1 MLFNSFAFLFVF
13 LPLCLTGYFAFGRF
27 AARWPAMFW
36 LLAASLGFYSYW
48 NPWHTLVLIGSIGTN
63 YGLGRLLIATRSRPV
78 LFLGV
83 GANLALLGLYKYLG
97 FLSSIGQD
105 LGLGTPAVQIILP
118 IGISFYTF
126 VQIAYLIDARNG
138 RVNDMNFSRYG
149 LFVSFFPHS
158 LAGPMVHHTDLMP
171 QFRKPDATRWQ
182 WDNVAQGIGFLCL
195 GLGKKVIVADS
206 FAVWANAVFDST
218 AALAPLEAWA
228 GALSY
233 TFQLYFDFS
242 GYSDMAI
249 GLGLFF
255 NIRFPDN
262 FNAPYRAASI
272 SDFWRRWH
280 MTLSRWLREYLYI
293 PLGGNR
299 CSTPRMY
306 LNLFLTMLI
315 GGIWH
320 GAGWTYVA
328 WGALHG
334 CLLIINRLHNSYARP
349 LPGWASRPL
358 TFVAIVVG
366 WVFFRASSM
375 ERAVDILWSAV
386 NLGSWRHESLQ
397 ALPGGLVTLAAIVA
411 ALFTVN
417 LAPTTKE
424 LVGNHTGKTGFAY
437 LLATIFLVCLWQMRD
452 VALNLTKSQFIYFQ
466 F

>member
-13 LPLCLTGYFAFGRF
+13 LPLCLAGYFALGRL
-27 AARWPAMFW
+27 AARWPSMFW
-36 LLAASLGFYSYW
+36 ILAASLAFYSYW
-48 NPWHTLVLIGSIGTN
+48 NPWHTLVLVGSIGIN
-63 YGLGRLLIATRSRPV
+63 YGLGRLLIFTRSRPI
-78 LFLGV
+78 LMAGV
-83 GANLALLGLYKYLG
+83 IANLALLGCYKYLG
-97 FLSSIGQD
+97 FLSSIGRD
-105 LGLGTPAVQIILP
+105 LGLDIPALQIVLP

-138 RVNDMNFSRYG
+138 RVEDMNFSRYG

-158 LAGPMVHHTDLMP
+158 LAGPLVHHTDLMP
-171 QFRKPDATRWQ
+171 QFRKQGATRWQ
-182 WDNVAQGIGFLCL
+182 WDNIAQGIGFLCL

-206 FAVWANAVFDST
+206 FATWADAVFNST
-218 AALAPLEAWA
+218 AALTPLEAWA

-262 FNAPYRAASI
+262 FDAPYRAGSI
-272 SDFWRRWH
+272 VDFWRRWH

-320 GAGWTYVA
+320 GAGWTYIA

-334 CLLIINRLHNSYARP
+334 LLLVGNRLYSSFARP
-349 LPGWASRPL
+349 LPRCAGRPL
-358 TFVAIVVG
+358 TFLAVVVG

-375 ERAVDILWSAV
+375 GNAAAILRAAIDFR
-386 NLGSWRHESLQ
+386 SWRLESLP

-411 ALFTVN
+411 ALLVVN
-417 LAPTTKE
+417 LAPTTKQ
-424 LVGNHTGKTGFAY
+424 LVEKHTGRLGFAY
-437 LLATIFLVCLWQMRD
+437 ILAAVFLICLWQMRD
-452 VALNLTKSQFIYFQ
+452 VALNLAKSQFIYFQ